1 MANRNAVMPLARS
14 LAALGADSWTN
25 AHTDW
30 VPLNRVVGTVART
43 DDFDRQMR
51 PMHRYLRHRWE
62 RVAAARS
69 LAMTLPPVRLVQLGE
84 LYFVDDGHHRVSV
97 ARAHGAVDIE
107 ARVRRVCTVAYA
119 CQCLTVTDLESK
131 AAEREFLERVPLP
144 DDVRPWLWLD
154 DPADWQRLEPAAL
167 DWILGD
173 EADAG
178 AAPPSRNESQPD
190 DGRRWCRARGDAADV
205 TPTSRTTCAPSRAG
219 TTTAAAAPDGCGSW
233 VNSTC

>member
-131 AAEREFLERVPLP
+131 AAEREFLESVPLP

-178 AAPPSRNESQPD
+178 AAPPRGTSRNLMTAGGGAEL
-190 DGRRWCRARGDAADV
+190 AAM
-205 TPTSRTTCAPSRAG
+205 PRT
-219 TTTAAAAPDGCGSW
+219 
-233 VNSTC
+233 